1 MLCGAGEEEEEET
14 PEPREEPHC
23 QKKYRAVCKL
33 LRCRPIKHFLRSLIT
48 DYVAVKNQKLS
59 NDDIK
64 ACVIGLLVRLNDKL
78 QYQLCLWSVAALSA
92 CCTDLC
98 VFFIQ
103 CMITGVCI
111 LCINTLG
118 ASETCCE
125 TASKSSVVWQTG
137 EAWACLAA
145 VQCV

>member
-98 VFFIQ
+98 VCQWPPFQ
-103 CMITGVCI
+103 HVVPNCVSVTGRPFSM
-111 LCINTLG
+111 LY
-118 ASETCCE
+118 
-125 TASKSSVVWQTG
+125 
-137 EAWACLAA
+137 
-145 VQCV
+145 